1 MPKEQ
6 NRLFCIPFDLTV
18 YLLAVALAFELLLE
32 KFFPA
37 PVELLLEKFFPAP
50 DQDALAAMVLSYLE
64 AVAFLTYRA
73 YCHKIFYQVRVLPTQ
88 VYRVHS

>member
-6 NRLFCIPFDLTV
+6 NRLFCIPFVLMV

-50 DQDALAAMVLSYLE
+50 DKDALAALDLDALALAAMD
-64 AVAFLTYRA
+64 
-73 YCHKIFYQVRVLPTQ
+73 
-88 VYRVHS
+88 